1 MIYKFFDTASF
12 QKRIKG
18 NYIPVISSIT
28 AEQLKENNIEIYDFN
43 SNMLKPFAELNLIT
57 DDIKILACAFDYD
70 CCMHPDE
77 TIFVTTNSALA
88 ELANKYFGEDSIE
101 LV

>member
-43 SNMLKPFAELNLIT
+43 FNN
-57 DDIKILACAFDYD
+57 
-70 CCMHPDE
+70 
-77 TIFVTTNSALA
+77 
-88 ELANKYFGEDSIE
+88 
-101 LV
+101 